1 MIQVL
6 WPDGGLSTGSTWR
19 ELEDAMRAAEWHAYP
34 TRHAY
39 RVELRARAKAW
50 TGEPCRATG
59 TSKQFIMALA
69 KCGVLQVFNDDAG
82 G

>member
-6 WPDGGLSTGSTWR
+6 WPDGGVAQGETWR
-19 ELEDAMRAAEWHAYP
+19 ELEEAMRAAEWHAFP
-34 TRHAY
+34 NRHAY

-50 TGEPCRATG
+50 SGEPCRATG
-59 TSKQFIMALA
+59 TSRQFLLGLA
-69 KCGVLQVFNDDAG
+69 KCGLFQVFEGVAG